1 MDTGIRLTDNILF
14 SELEFADDAALPNET
29 TIVAT
34 QRLTHLQSRADEEA
48 GMLISIPKTK
58 CQHIMPT
65 PTVSHTT
72 EQDVEGLPAEKQFKF
87 VCDKCSM
94 TYPTQH
100 GLSVHKGRHCK
111 KRKTAKKPSRKGTV
125 ADRVVKWHKIEQLQ
139 RTFDKVSIG
148 TEEIDNV
155 YSFVYLGAEV
165 PADGNPD
172 VTIQHRCNIAWG
184 SFNNYRK
191 SLTAAKLPIQT
202 RIKLYRS
209 IVVETMV
216 YGSSAWMFTDK
227 MRRKV
232 NGVNSKMLSQITK
245 RTIHVEAKEPRFNTI
260 EHVLARRWEYL
271 GHILRLDDHRA
282 LKRYVVDLSPGFP
295 YQDGSL
301 FSDTNFQD
309 VGEMLDA
316 ASDRN
321 RWKEERGRR
330 SRVWK

>member
-1 MDTGIRLTDNILF
+1 MLNALREYGVPTKYCRLVKAIYVSTSVRVKLIQQGGQKSYSRNIPINRGVITGDIPSPICFLVALDKLLKDHGGLDTGIRLTDNILF

-34 QRLTHLQSRADEEA
+34 QRLTHFQSRADEEA

-100 GLSVHKGRHCK
+100 RLSVHKGRHCK

-125 ADRVVKWHKIEQLQ
+125 ADRVVKRHKIKQLQ

-155 YSFVYLGAEV
+155 YSSVYLGA
-165 PADGNPD
+165 
-172 VTIQHRCNIAWG
+172 
-184 SFNNYRK
+184 
-191 SLTAAKLPIQT
+191 
-202 RIKLYRS
+202 
-209 IVVETMV
+209 
-216 YGSSAWMFTDK
+216 
-227 MRRKV
+227 
-232 NGVNSKMLSQITK
+232 
-245 RTIHVEAKEPRFNTI
+245 
-260 EHVLARRWEYL
+260 
-271 GHILRLDDHRA
+271 
-282 LKRYVVDLSPGFP
+282 
-295 YQDGSL
+295 
-301 FSDTNFQD
+301 
-309 VGEMLDA
+309 
-316 ASDRN
+316 
-321 RWKEERGRR
+321 
-330 SRVWK
+330 